1 MKSTTL
7 DWLLIS
13 MSSSPGIYQG
23 TQQTM
28 IQLYPALEAV
38 ISPYGLLTTLDL
50 VDRDDPMYIEC
61 HWVEW
66 REDET
71 QSTRTLT
78 VRGGLVLAFI
88 PRHGEAYLKARPFFC
103 QFTSFLYYCIFR
115 AELGPFEFAALF
127 LWQQRINHVTMMEP
141 KAACQLMDVLVIS
154 LNETMDSAA
163 NASALPLLGKFT
175 IQHLATSIYSER
187 GQRVGGLAPKKA

>member
-13 MSSSPGIYQG
+13 MSSSPGVYQG

-28 IQLYPALEAV
+28 IQLYPALDAV
-38 ISPYGLLTTLDL
+38 ISPYGLFKTLDL
-50 VDRDDPMYIEC
+50 VDRDDPMHIEC
-61 HWVEW
+61 HCVEW

-71 QSTRTLT
+71 QKTRTLT
-78 VRGGLVLAFI
+78 VRGGPVLAFI

-103 QFTSFLYYCIFR
+103 QFTSFLYYDRIFR
-115 AELGPFEFAALF
+115 AELGPFEFAALC
-127 LWQQRINHVTMMEP
+127 LWQQRINHVTIMGS

-163 NASALPLLGKFT
+163 NASALPLLAKFM
-175 IQHLATSIYSER
+175 I
-187 GQRVGGLAPKKA
+187 

>member
-13 MSSSPGIYQG
+13 ISSSPGVYQG

-38 ISPYGLLTTLDL
+38 ISPYGSLTTLGL
-50 VDRDDPMYIEC
+50 VDRDDLMYIEC
-61 HWVEW
+61 HCVEW

-71 QSTRTLT
+71 QRTRTLT
-78 VRGGLVLAFI
+78 VRGGPVLAFI
-88 PRHGEAYLKARPFFC
+88 HRHGEAYLKARPFFC
-103 QFTSFLYYCIFR
+103 QFTSFLYYDRIFR
-115 AELGPFEFAALF
+115 AELGPFESAALF
-127 LWQQRINHVTMMEP
+127 LWRQCINLVTIVGS

-154 LNETMDSAA
+154 LDETI
-163 NASALPLLGKFT
+163 N
-175 IQHLATSIYSER
+175 
-187 GQRVGGLAPKKA
+187 